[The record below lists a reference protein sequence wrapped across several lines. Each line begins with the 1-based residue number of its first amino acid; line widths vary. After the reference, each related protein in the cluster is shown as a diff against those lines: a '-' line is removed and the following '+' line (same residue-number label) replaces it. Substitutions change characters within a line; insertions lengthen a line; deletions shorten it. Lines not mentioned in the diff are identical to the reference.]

1 MADITATGP
10 KVEDSITSELPPLP
24 TETDSH
30 VTPKLSHPLEE
41 EDGSVSPRASKKR
54 RLESEPADLVLPPH
68 PSELTA
74 DQVPGNQIEQE
85 LASALGPSIV
95 DTVEHPEETPTQ
107 LDGAQLDGA
116 QLDGAQLD
124 GAQLDGAQLDGAQ
137 LDGAQLGGAHLGG
150 AQLDGT
156 ASDTAVAPETS
167 ADIDSDMATV
177 ISSIMN
183 HAERVEEQVVI
194 GQQQL
199 ADTAS
204 PAPKGMVFVKA
215 NSHLKT
221 QSLPILDNLST
232 QILSLLAKSS
242 YQEITSFVSEPETE
256 SGQAYATM
264 RSLFDHTKKVYSTK
278 KSFLSPTE
286 LELTEPSQVDIIRK
300 ANLASFVSSIFG
312 TQEIGFSELND
323 NFLDVFVPEGGRLL
337 KVQGALFLE
346 LKTQAFIASMNN
358 SERTRTEL
366 LYDLFPDDLEQQLLD
381 RRPGTRQLAP
391 SEADFVKRAGS
402 RRDILLSDV
411 NNEEAMKAL
420 PDKYHWE
427 DFLRDLSSY
436 ITKNFDTISNQQTKK
451 ITKGRQPSSSNGESQ
466 EPPSAPL
473 QGQFPVSTQ
482 PPDVP
487 VDRNMHGDLVARA
500 ARAAQIALQG
510 HGLRRSQQQ
519 QQYQQQQSQQNQQQ
533 PQQVH
538 QPQQHQPQQHHQQHT
553 IHQPQ
558 QMHQQQ
564 APQHA
569 QPQGGQILHG
579 YSAAQPTGQMPH
591 QQTHQQPYH
600 HSPAP
605 SGYQHPPSQLTFQP
619 SPLQANF
626 QQYSHVTPASIPR
639 PNSAAANHGY
649 MPGIPH
655 YSQSQPTQVLYER
668 ARMAAS
674 AKSSPSSRKSGLPS
688 QRRPWTTEEE
698 NALMAGLDRVKGP
711 HWSQILAM
719 FGPGGTISEAL
730 KDRNQVQLKDKARNL
745 KLFFLKSGIEVPYYL
760 KFVTGELKTR
770 APAQAAKRE
779 ARERQKKQGEED
791 KAHVEG
797 IKGMMALAG
806 AHAQP
811 VGMGHGH
818 DAMSA
823 SPGLT
828 HDPNV
833 HSAFD
838 QTAEQNLMQTLGQ
851 EVHGESFGQP
861 QHHHHQHHPHPHHQD
876 HVDPNMH
883 LGQ

>member
-1 MADITATGP
+1 MVNPQDAGPAADGQEPIQLPTSPKP
-10 KVEDSITSELPPLP
+10 KVEGNAS
-24 TETDSH
+24 
-30 VTPKLSHPLEE
+30 PKMSHPLEE
-41 EDGSVSPRASKKR
+41 DNDGSVSPPSKKR
-54 RLESEPADLVLPPH
+54 RLDSEPQDLPAPP
-68 PSELTA
+68 
-74 DQVPGNQIEQE
+74 QQPGLGESAPGDQIEEE
-85 LASALGPSIV
+85 LASALGSGV
-95 DTVEHPEETPTQ
+95 MDTVEHQSDLKNPIETPAETATTTEGTQ
-107 LDGAQLDGA
+107 
-116 QLDGAQLD
+116 
-124 GAQLDGAQLDGAQ
+124 
-137 LDGAQLGGAHLGG
+137 
-150 AQLDGT
+150 
-156 ASDTAVAPETS
+156 
-167 ADIDSDMATV
+167 DIDPEMASV

-183 HAERVEEQVVI
+183 HAERVEEQCAI
-194 GQQQL
+194 GQQQA
-199 ADTAS
+199 ADTTTS
-204 PAPKGMVFVKA
+204 QPAPKGMIFVKA
-215 NSHLKT
+215 NSHLKI

-232 QILSLLAKSS
+232 QILSLLAKST
-242 YQEITSFVSEPETE
+242 YQDITSFVSEPDSEN
-256 SGQAYATM
+256 GQAYATM
-264 RSLFDHTKKVYSTK
+264 RSLFDHTRRVYSTK
-278 KSFLSPTE
+278 KSFLSATE
-286 LELTEPSQVDIIRK
+286 LELTEPAQIDIIRK

-358 SERTRTEL
+358 TERSRTEL

-391 SEADFVKRAGS
+391 SESDFVKRAGS
-402 RRDILLSDV
+402 RRDILLSDI

-436 ITKNFDTISNQQTKK
+436 ITKNFDMINNQQTKK
-451 ITKGRQPSSSNGESQ
+451 IVTKGRQPSSSSGDAQ
-466 EPPSAPL
+466 ETPSAPL
-473 QGQFPVSTQ
+473 QGQFPVTSQT
-482 PPDVP
+482 PEVP

-519 QQYQQQQSQQNQQQ
+519 QQQQQQSQQQQ
-533 PQQVH
+533 PQQQSQQPQQAQHTQLPPQHH
-538 QPQQHQPQQHHQQHT
+538 QPMQQHQQHQPQ
-553 IHQPQ
+553 PQ
-558 QMHQQQ
+558 QM
-564 APQHA
+564 PQHGL
-569 QPQGGQILHG
+569 QQGQVLHG
-579 YSAAQPTGQMPH
+579 YSPAQ
-591 QQTHQQPYH
+591 
-600 HSPAP
+600 
-605 SGYQHPPSQLTFQP
+605 PPSQLPPQQNHAQPPYQP
-619 SPLQANF
+619 SPTPPAGYQPQPTPLTFQQSPMQANF
-626 QQYSHVTPASIPR
+626 QQYSHSPPVSIPGR

-806 AHAQP
+806 AHPQP
-811 VGMGHGH
+811 VAMGH

-823 SPGLT
+823 SPSLPP
-828 HDPNV
+828 DPAS
-833 HSAFD
+833 HAAFD

-851 EVHGESFGQP
+851 EVHGDQFGQH
-861 QHHHHQHHPHPHHQD
+861 QHQHQHQHPHQHHP
-876 HVDPNMH
+876 DPSMH
-883 LGQ
+883 MGQ

>member
-1 MADITATGP
+1 
-10 KVEDSITSELPPLP
+10 
-24 TETDSH
+24 
-30 VTPKLSHPLEE
+30 
-41 EDGSVSPRASKKR
+41 
-54 RLESEPADLVLPPH
+54 
-68 PSELTA
+68 
-74 DQVPGNQIEQE
+74 
-85 LASALGPSIV
+85 
-95 DTVEHPEETPTQ
+95 
-107 LDGAQLDGA
+107 
-116 QLDGAQLD
+116 
-124 GAQLDGAQLDGAQ
+124 
-137 LDGAQLGGAHLGG
+137 
-150 AQLDGT
+150 
-156 ASDTAVAPETS
+156 
-167 ADIDSDMATV
+167 
-177 ISSIMN
+177 
-183 HAERVEEQVVI
+183 
-194 GQQQL
+194 
-199 ADTAS
+199 
-204 PAPKGMVFVKA
+204 
-215 NSHLKT
+215 
-221 QSLPILDNLST
+221 
-232 QILSLLAKSS
+232 
-242 YQEITSFVSEPETE
+242 
-256 SGQAYATM
+256 M

-278 KSFLSPTE
+278 RSFLSATE
-286 LELTEPSQVDIIRK
+286 LELTEPSQIDIIRK

-366 LYDLFPDDLEQQLLD
+366 LYELFPDDLEQRLLD

-391 SEADFVKRAGS
+391 SETDFVNRAGS
-402 RRDILLSDV
+402 RRDILLSDI
-411 NNEEAMKAL
+411 NNEEQLKAL

-436 ITKNFDTISNQQTKK
+436 ITKNFDLVTNQHVCSPSILPSHLEEPSDPNQPEKK
-451 ITKGRQPSSSNGESQ
+451 TTKGRQPSASSGEAQ
-466 EPPSAPL
+466 ESPSAPI
-473 QGQFPVSTQ
+473 QGQFPAASQT
-482 PPDVP
+482 PDVP

-519 QQYQQQQSQQNQQQ
+519 SQQSQQQPPPQPQ
-533 PQQVH
+533 PQQHH
-538 QPQQHQPQQHHQQHT
+538 QPQQHQQPPPQPTHQHSPPIQHHQPPQQPM
-553 IHQPQ
+553 HQPTS
-558 QMHQQQ
+558 HI
-564 APQHA
+564 P
-569 QPQGGQILHG
+569 HG
-579 YSAAQPTGQMPH
+579 YSPAQPSPAPSQPPQH
-591 QQTHQQPYH
+591 QQYQS
-600 HSPAP
+600 SPAP
-605 SGYQHPPSQLTFQP
+605 SGYQQAPGQLTFQQ
-619 SPLQANF
+619 SPLQTNF
-626 QQYSHVTPASIPR
+626 QQYNHAPLHMGGR
-639 PNSAAANHGY
+639 PNSGAANHGY

-806 AHAQP
+806 AHSQQQVP
-811 VGMGHGH
+811 MGHGH

-823 SPGLT
+823 SPGLPPDAGAHNT
-828 HDPNV
+828 
-833 HSAFD
+833 FD

-851 EVHGESFGQP
+851 EVHGDQFGQ
-861 QHHHHQHHPHPHHQD
+861 HQHQHQHHQD
-876 HVDPNMH
+876 HVDPGMH

>member
-1 MADITATGP
+1 M
-10 KVEDSITSELPPLP
+10 
-24 TETDSH
+24 
-30 VTPKLSHPLEE
+30 
-41 EDGSVSPRASKKR
+41 
-54 RLESEPADLVLPPH
+54 
-68 PSELTA
+68 
-74 DQVPGNQIEQE
+74 
-85 LASALGPSIV
+85 
-95 DTVEHPEETPTQ
+95 
-107 LDGAQLDGA
+107 
-116 QLDGAQLD
+116 
-124 GAQLDGAQLDGAQ
+124 
-137 LDGAQLGGAHLGG
+137 
-150 AQLDGT
+150 
-156 ASDTAVAPETS
+156 
-167 ADIDSDMATV
+167 
-177 ISSIMN
+177 
-183 HAERVEEQVVI
+183 

-199 ADTAS
+199 TTATTTPATPADQ
-204 PAPKGMVFVKA
+204 PAPKGLVYVKA
-215 NSHLKT
+215 NSHLKI

-232 QILSLLAKSS
+232 QILSLLAKST
-242 YQEITSFVSEPETE
+242 YQDITSFVAEPESE
-256 SGQAYATM
+256 NGQAYATM
-264 RSLFDHTKKVYSTK
+264 RSLFDHTKKVYSSK
-278 KSFLSPTE
+278 ESFLSPTE
-286 LELTEPSQVDIIRK
+286 LGLTEPSQVDIIRK

-312 TQEIGFSELND
+312 TQEIGFAELNEH
-323 NFLDVFVPEGGRLL
+323 FLDVFVPEGGRLL

-358 SERTRTEL
+358 TERTRTEL
-366 LYDLFPDDLEQQLLD
+366 LYDLFPDDLEQRLLD

-402 RRDILLSDV
+402 RRDILLNDI

-436 ITKNFDTISNQQTKK
+436 ITKNFDAICHQQTKK
-451 ITKGRQPSSSNGESQ
+451 SNKGRQPSSSSGDSQ
-466 EPPSAPL
+466 DPPSAPH
-473 QGQFPVSTQ
+473 QGQFSVSSQ
-482 PPDVP
+482 APEVP
-487 VDRNMHGDLVARA
+487 VDKNMHGDLVARA

-519 QQYQQQQSQQNQQQ
+519 QSQQQQQQQQQQPGQAQQQQQHHNHIQQPQQQ
-533 PQQVH
+533 PQH
-538 QPQQHQPQQHHQQHT
+538 HLQQ
-553 IHQPQ
+553 Q
-558 QMHQQQ
+558 QMSQQSS
-564 APQHA
+564 QH
-569 QPQGGQILHG
+569 GGQPPHG
-579 YSAAQPTGQMPH
+579 YTAAQPTGQLPPQQNPH
-591 QQTHQQPYH
+591 QQHYQHSPTPPGYQQQP
-600 HSPAP
+600 
-605 SGYQHPPSQLTFQP
+605 GQLTFQQ

-626 QQYSHVTPASIPR
+626 QQYNPGGSVSVPGRANGGQS
-639 PNSAAANHGY
+639 NHGY

-806 AHAQP
+806 AHSQP
-811 VGMGHGH
+811 VPLGHGH
-818 DAMSA
+818 EAMSA
-823 SPGLT
+823 SPSLPDTGS
-828 HDPNV
+828 
-833 HSAFD
+833 HSTFD

-851 EVHGESFGQP
+851 EVHGAQFGQP
-861 QHHHHQHHPHPHHQD
+861 QHQPGN
-876 HVDPNMH
+876 VDPNMH
-883 LGQ
+883 MGQ

>member
-1 MADITATGP
+1 
-10 KVEDSITSELPPLP
+10 
-24 TETDSH
+24 
-30 VTPKLSHPLEE
+30 
-41 EDGSVSPRASKKR
+41 
-54 RLESEPADLVLPPH
+54 
-68 PSELTA
+68 
-74 DQVPGNQIEQE
+74 
-85 LASALGPSIV
+85 
-95 DTVEHPEETPTQ
+95 
-107 LDGAQLDGA
+107 
-116 QLDGAQLD
+116 
-124 GAQLDGAQLDGAQ
+124 
-137 LDGAQLGGAHLGG
+137 
-150 AQLDGT
+150 
-156 ASDTAVAPETS
+156 
-167 ADIDSDMATV
+167 
-177 ISSIMN
+177 
-183 HAERVEEQVVI
+183 
-194 GQQQL
+194 
-199 ADTAS
+199 
-204 PAPKGMVFVKA
+204 
-215 NSHLKT
+215 
-221 QSLPILDNLST
+221 
-232 QILSLLAKSS
+232 
-242 YQEITSFVSEPETE
+242 
-256 SGQAYATM
+256 M

-278 KSFLSPTE
+278 RSFLSAAE
-286 LELTEPSQVDIIRK
+286 LEFTEPSQIDIIRK

-366 LYDLFPDDLEQQLLD
+366 LYELFPDDLEQRLLD

-391 SEADFVKRAGS
+391 SETDFVNRAGS
-402 RRDILLSDV
+402 RRDILLSDI
-411 NNEEAMKAL
+411 NNEEQLKAL

-436 ITKNFDTISNQQTKK
+436 ITKNFDLVTNQHKT
-451 ITKGRQPSSSNGESQ
+451 TKGRQPSASSGEAQ
-466 EPPSAPL
+466 ESPSAPI
-473 QGQFPVSTQ
+473 QGQFPAASQT
-482 PPDVP
+482 PDVP

-519 QQYQQQQSQQNQQQ
+519 SQQTQQQ
-533 PQQVH
+533 PQQ
-538 QPQQHQPQQHHQQHT
+538 PPQPQQHHQQPQQHQQPPPQPT
-553 IHQPQ
+553 HQHSPPIQHHQPPQ
-558 QMHQQQ
+558 QPMHQ
-564 APQHA
+564 PTSHI
-569 QPQGGQILHG
+569 PHG
-579 YSAAQPTGQMPH
+579 YSPAQPSPAPSQPPQH
-591 QQTHQQPYH
+591 QQYQS
-600 HSPAP
+600 SPAP
-605 SGYQHPPSQLTFQP
+605 SGYQQAPGQLTFQQ
-619 SPLQANF
+619 SPLQTNF
-626 QQYSHVTPASIPR
+626 QQYNHAPLHMGGR
-639 PNSAAANHGY
+639 PNSGAANHGY

-806 AHAQP
+806 AHSQQQVP
-811 VGMGHGH
+811 MGHGH

-823 SPGLT
+823 SPGLPPDAGAHNT
-828 HDPNV
+828 
-833 HSAFD
+833 FD

-851 EVHGESFGQP
+851 EVHGDQFGQ
-861 QHHHHQHHPHPHHQD
+861 HQHQHQHHQD
-876 HVDPNMH
+876 HVDPGMH

>member
-1 MADITATGP
+1 MVNTRGVRPSIDGQ
-10 KVEDSITSELPPLP
+10 DSSELPP
-24 TETDSH
+24 
-30 VTPKLSHPLEE
+30 TPVPKDEGLNVSPKMSRPLD
-41 EDGSVSPRASKKR
+41 EDDGALSPRASKKP
-54 RLESEPADLVLPPH
+54 RLESESGDLSLPPH
-68 PSELTA
+68 PPTLM
-74 DQVPGNQIEQE
+74 DQGPGNQIEEE
-85 LASALGPSIV
+85 LASALGPSVV
-95 DTVEHPEETPTQ
+95 DTVERQDIKPSPIETPVE
-107 LDGAQLDGA
+107 
-116 QLDGAQLD
+116 
-124 GAQLDGAQLDGAQ
+124 
-137 LDGAQLGGAHLGG
+137 
-150 AQLDGT
+150 
-156 ASDTAVAPETS
+156 SAVAPEPNQ
-167 ADIDSDMATV
+167 DIDTDIATV

-183 HAERVEEQVVI
+183 HAERVEEQCVI

-199 ADTAS
+199 ADTS
-204 PAPKGMVFVKA
+204 GQSAPKGMVFVKA
-215 NSHLKT
+215 NSHLKI

-232 QILSLLAKSS
+232 QILSLLAKST
-242 YQEITSFVSEPETE
+242 YQDITSFVSEPDSEN
-256 SGQAYATM
+256 GQAYATM

-278 KSFLSPTE
+278 KSFLSATE
-286 LELTEPSQVDIIRK
+286 LELAEPSQVDIIRK

-358 SERTRTEL
+358 TERSRTEL
-366 LYDLFPDDLEQQLLD
+366 LYDLFPDDLDMRLLEK
-381 RRPGTRQLAP
+381 RPGTRQLAP
-391 SEADFVKRAGS
+391 SETDFVNRAKS
-402 RRDILLSDV
+402 RRDILLNDI
-411 NNEEAMKAL
+411 NNEEMMKAL

-436 ITKNFDTISNQQTKK
+436 VTKNFDTISNQQAKK
-451 ITKGRQPSSSNGESQ
+451 ITKGRQPSSSSGDTQ
-466 EPPSAPL
+466 EPNNAPL
-473 QGQFPVSTQ
+473 QGQFPVASQ

-519 QQYQQQQSQQNQQQ
+519 SQQSQQQLQQQHSHQQQ
-533 PQQVH
+533 PQQPQQQAQQQPQH
-538 QPQQHQPQQHHQQHT
+538 SIQQPTQPQQQHVPHHTAQQGAQIYHGYVPAQPSGQLPPQQNPHHQQ
-553 IHQPQ
+553 
-558 QMHQQQ
+558 
-564 APQHA
+564 
-569 QPQGGQILHG
+569 
-579 YSAAQPTGQMPH
+579 Y
-591 QQTHQQPYH
+591 
-600 HSPAP
+600 
-605 SGYQHPPSQLTFQP
+605 QP
-619 SPLQANF
+619 SPTPPGYQPQPTQPTFQQGQIQANF
-626 QQYSHVTPASIPR
+626 QQYNHGTPMSMPGR

-806 AHAQP
+806 AHPQP
-811 VGMGHGH
+811 VALGHGH
-818 DAMSA
+818 DGMSA
-823 SPGLT
+823 SPSLPPDAGAHAT
-828 HDPNV
+828 
-833 HSAFD
+833 FD

-851 EVHGESFGQP
+851 EVHGDQFGQH
-861 QHHHHQHHPHPHHQD
+861 QHHQHHQHQHQHHQHHQD
-876 HVDPNMH
+876 PVDPNMH
-883 LGQ
+883 LAQ

>member
-1 MADITATGP
+1 MVNPQDAGPAADGQAP
-10 KVEDSITSELPPLP
+10 LQLP
-24 TETDSH
+24 TSPIPKEEGNVS
-30 VTPKLSHPLEE
+30 PKLSHPLEE
-41 EDGSVSPRASKKR
+41 DNLGSVSPPSKKR
-54 RLESEPADLVLPPH
+54 RLDSEPQDPPAPPLQPAH
-68 PSELTA
+68 G
-74 DQVPGNQIEQE
+74 DQAPGDRIEEE
-85 LASALGPSIV
+85 LASALGSGV
-95 DTVEHPEETPTQ
+95 MDSVERQDEPQNQIETAAENTTTTEENQ
-107 LDGAQLDGA
+107 
-116 QLDGAQLD
+116 
-124 GAQLDGAQLDGAQ
+124 
-137 LDGAQLGGAHLGG
+137 
-150 AQLDGT
+150 
-156 ASDTAVAPETS
+156 
-167 ADIDSDMATV
+167 DIDPEMASV

-183 HAERVEEQVVI
+183 HAERVEEQCAI
-194 GQQQL
+194 GQQQT
-199 ADTAS
+199 ADTS
-204 PAPKGMVFVKA
+204 SQPAPKGMVFVKA
-215 NSHLKT
+215 NSHLKI

-232 QILSLLAKSS
+232 QILSLLAKST
-242 YQEITSFVSEPETE
+242 YQDITSFVSEPDSEN
-256 SGQAYATM
+256 GQAYATM
-264 RSLFDHTKKVYSTK
+264 RSLFDHTRRVYSTK
-278 KSFLSPTE
+278 KSFLSATE
-286 LELTEPSQVDIIRK
+286 LDLTEPAQIDIIRK

-358 SERTRTEL
+358 TERSRTEL

-391 SEADFVKRAGS
+391 SESDFVKRAGS
-402 RRDILLSDV
+402 RRDILLGDI

-436 ITKNFDTISNQQTKK
+436 ITKNFDMINNQQTKK
-451 ITKGRQPSSSNGESQ
+451 IVTKGRQPSSSSGEAQ
-466 EPPSAPL
+466 ETPSAPL
-473 QGQFPVSTQ
+473 QGQFPVTSQ
-482 PPDVP
+482 APEVP

-519 QQYQQQQSQQNQQQ
+519 QQQQSQQQQQQQSQQQQQ
-533 PQQVH
+533 
-538 QPQQHQPQQHHQQHT
+538 QQHQPQQTQPTQAQPQHQQPMQQ
-553 IHQPQ
+553 HQPQ
-558 QMHQQQ
+558 SQQMPPHGL
-564 APQHA
+564 
-569 QPQGGQILHG
+569 PQGQVLHG
-579 YSAAQPTGQMPH
+579 YSPAQ
-591 QQTHQQPYH
+591 
-600 HSPAP
+600 
-605 SGYQHPPSQLTFQP
+605 PPSQLPPQQSHPQQPYQP
-619 SPLQANF
+619 SPTPPAGYQPQPTPLTFQQNTMQTNF
-626 QQYSHVTPASIPR
+626 QQYSHSPPVSIPGR

-806 AHAQP
+806 AHPQP
-811 VGMGHGH
+811 VAMGHET
-818 DAMSA
+818 MSA
-823 SPGLT
+823 SPSLPP
-828 HDPNV
+828 DPA
-833 HSAFD
+833 SQAAFD

-851 EVHGESFGQP
+851 EVHGDQFGQHP
-861 QHHHHQHHPHPHHQD
+861 HQQQHQHPHQHHQD
-876 HVDPNMH
+876 PGMH
-883 LGQ
+883 MGQ

>member
-1 MADITATGP
+1 MADSGVPAPVTDFKEP
-10 KVEDSITSELPPLP
+10 SELPASPFP
-24 TETDSH
+24 VKEDPVS
-30 VTPKLSHPLEE
+30 PKLSHPLDEH
-41 EDGSVSPRASKKR
+41 DGSVSPRAPKKR
-54 RLESEPADLVLPPH
+54 RLESEQPDDLVLPPSQ
-68 PSELTA
+68 PGLD
-74 DQVPGNQIEQE
+74 DQIPGNQIEEE
-85 LASALGPSIV
+85 LASALGPGVV
-95 DTVEHPEETPTQ
+95 DTVEHQDDKHGQIDSSAEAP
-107 LDGAQLDGA
+107 
-116 QLDGAQLD
+116 
-124 GAQLDGAQLDGAQ
+124 
-137 LDGAQLGGAHLGG
+137 
-150 AQLDGT
+150 
-156 ASDTAVAPETS
+156 VAPETS
-167 ADIDSDMATV
+167 QDIDTDMATV
-177 ISSIMN
+177 ISNIMN
-183 HAERVEEQVVI
+183 HAERVEEQCVL

-199 ADTAS
+199 VDTS
-204 PAPKGMVFVKA
+204 DQSTPKGMVFVKA

-232 QILSLLAKSS
+232 QILSLLAKST
-242 YQEITSFVSEPETE
+242 YQDITSFVSEPDSEN
-256 SGQAYATM
+256 GQAYATM
-264 RSLFDHTKKVYSTK
+264 RSLFDHTKKVYSSK
-278 KSFLSPTE
+278 KSFLSAIE
-286 LELTEPSQVDIIRK
+286 LELTESSQVDIIRK

-358 SERTRTEL
+358 EERSRTEIL
-366 LYDLFPDDLEQQLLD
+366 FELFPDDLEQRLLD
-381 RRPGTRQLAP
+381 RRPGTRQPAP
-391 SEADFVKRAGS
+391 SETDFVKRAGS
-402 RRDILLSDV
+402 RRDILLNDI
-411 NNEEAMKAL
+411 NNEEAMRAL

-436 ITKNFDTISNQQTKK
+436 ITKNFDAISNQQK
-451 ITKGRQPSSSNGESQ
+451 ITKGRQPSSSSGDAPETS
-466 EPPSAPL
+466 SAPL
-473 QGQFPVSTQ
+473 QGQFPVASQT
-482 PPDVP
+482 PDVP

-519 QQYQQQQSQQNQQQ
+519 NQQQ
-533 PQQVH
+533 NPQPQQPPQT
-538 QPQQHQPQQHHQQHT
+538 QPQQHTQQPPQTSAQQPQHPQPQQPVSQQGSHQGT
-553 IHQPQ
+553 PV
-558 QMHQQQ
+558 
-564 APQHA
+564 P
-569 QPQGGQILHG
+569 HG
-579 YSAAQPTGQMPH
+579 YSPAQPTNQLPP
-591 QQTHQQPYH
+591 QQVPQQQQQQH
-600 HSPAP
+600 HYQPSPTP
-605 SGYQHPPSQLTFQP
+605 SGYQQAPTQLTFQQ
-619 SPLQANF
+619 SPLQQNF
-626 QQYSHVTPASIPR
+626 QHFTHQTAPMSVPGR
-639 PNSAAANHGY
+639 PSSAAANHGY

-806 AHAQP
+806 AHSQQVA
-811 VGMGHGH
+811 MGHGH

-823 SPGLT
+823 SPGLAP
-828 HDPNV
+828 DPNSHHHHHHHV

-851 EVHGESFGQP
+851 EVHGDQFGQH
-861 QHHHHQHHPHPHHQD
+861 QHHHHHHQD
-876 HVDPNMH
+876 HLDPSMH
-883 LGQ
+883 VGQ

>member
-1 MADITATGP
+1 M
-10 KVEDSITSELPPLP
+10 
-24 TETDSH
+24 
-30 VTPKLSHPLEE
+30 
-41 EDGSVSPRASKKR
+41 
-54 RLESEPADLVLPPH
+54 
-68 PSELTA
+68 
-74 DQVPGNQIEQE
+74 
-85 LASALGPSIV
+85 
-95 DTVEHPEETPTQ
+95 
-107 LDGAQLDGA
+107 
-116 QLDGAQLD
+116 
-124 GAQLDGAQLDGAQ
+124 
-137 LDGAQLGGAHLGG
+137 
-150 AQLDGT
+150 
-156 ASDTAVAPETS
+156 
-167 ADIDSDMATV
+167 
-177 ISSIMN
+177 
-183 HAERVEEQVVI
+183 
-194 GQQQL
+194 
-199 ADTAS
+199 
-204 PAPKGMVFVKA
+204 
-215 NSHLKT
+215 
-221 QSLPILDNLST
+221 
-232 QILSLLAKSS
+232 
-242 YQEITSFVSEPETE
+242 SEPESE
-256 SGQAYATM
+256 NGQAYATM

-278 KSFLSPTE
+278 RSFLSATE
-286 LELTEPSQVDIIRK
+286 LELTEPSQIDIIRK

-366 LYDLFPDDLEQQLLD
+366 LYELFPDDLEQRLLD

-391 SEADFVKRAGS
+391 SETDFVNRAGS
-402 RRDILLSDV
+402 RRDILLSDI
-411 NNEEAMKAL
+411 NNEEQLKAL

-436 ITKNFDTISNQQTKK
+436 ITKNFDLVTNQHVCSPSTLPSHLEEPSDPNQPEKK
-451 ITKGRQPSSSNGESQ
+451 TTKGRQPSASSGEAQ
-466 EPPSAPL
+466 ESPSAPI
-473 QGQFPVSTQ
+473 QGQFPAASQT
-482 PPDVP
+482 PDVP

-519 QQYQQQQSQQNQQQ
+519 SQQSQQQPPPQPQ
-533 PQQVH
+533 PQQHH
-538 QPQQHQPQQHHQQHT
+538 QPQQHQQPPPQPTHQHSPPIQHHQPPQQPM
-553 IHQPQ
+553 HQPTS
-558 QMHQQQ
+558 HI
-564 APQHA
+564 P
-569 QPQGGQILHG
+569 HG
-579 YSAAQPTGQMPH
+579 YSPAQPSPAPSQPPQH
-591 QQTHQQPYH
+591 QQYQS
-600 HSPAP
+600 SPAP
-605 SGYQHPPSQLTFQP
+605 SGYQQAPGQLTFQQ
-619 SPLQANF
+619 SPLQTNF
-626 QQYSHVTPASIPR
+626 QQYNHAPLHMGGR
-639 PNSAAANHGY
+639 PNSGAANHGY

-806 AHAQP
+806 AHSQQQVP
-811 VGMGHGH
+811 MGHGH

-823 SPGLT
+823 SPGLPPDAGAHNT
-828 HDPNV
+828 
-833 HSAFD
+833 FD

-851 EVHGESFGQP
+851 EVHGDQFGQ
-861 QHHHHQHHPHPHHQD
+861 HQHQHQHHQD
-876 HVDPNMH
+876 HVDPGMH

>member
-1 MADITATGP
+1 MTNCRGKLIAILTP
-10 KVEDSITSELPPLP
+10 KYLLMVNPQDPGSAVDGQPLQLPVSPKPKQEDNVS
-24 TETDSH
+24 
-30 VTPKLSHPLEE
+30 PKLSHPLEE
-41 EDGSVSPRASKKR
+41 EEGSLSPRASKKR
-54 RLESEPADLVLPPH
+54 RLDSEPRDLSAPPQPPPPQPQPLEQRQQEQELLPAQSP
-68 PSELTA
+68 LGVQA
-74 DQVPGNQIEQE
+74 PGNQIEEE
-85 LASALGPSIV
+85 LASALGPRVV
-95 DTVEHPEETPTQ
+95 DSVERQDNSQPQIESSTGSVVAT
-107 LDGAQLDGA
+107 
-116 QLDGAQLD
+116 
-124 GAQLDGAQLDGAQ
+124 
-137 LDGAQLGGAHLGG
+137 
-150 AQLDGT
+150 
-156 ASDTAVAPETS
+156 DTNP
-167 ADIDSDMATV
+167 DLNHDMATV
-177 ISSIMN
+177 ISDIMN
-183 HAERVEEQVVI
+183 HAERVEEQCAMD
-194 GQQQL
+194 QQQVVEEE
-199 ADTAS
+199 S
-204 PAPKGMVFVKA
+204 PQAAPKSMVFVKA
-215 NSHLKT
+215 NSHLKA

-232 QILSLLAKSS
+232 QILSLLAKST
-242 YQEITSFVSEPETE
+242 YQDITSFVAEPDSEN
-256 SGQAYATM
+256 GQAYATM

-278 KSFLSPTE
+278 KSFLSATE
-286 LELTEPSQVDIIRK
+286 LELTEPTQIDIIRK

-358 SERTRTEL
+358 TERSRTEL
-366 LYDLFPDDLEQQLLD
+366 LYDLFPDDMEQQLLD

-391 SEADFVKRAGS
+391 SESDFVKRAGS
-402 RRDILLSDV
+402 RRDILLGEI
-411 NNEEAMKAL
+411 NNEDAMKAL

-436 ITKNFDTISNQQTKK
+436 ITKNFDMINSQQTKK
-451 ITKGRQPSSSNGESQ
+451 IVTKGRQPSSSSGDAQ
-466 EPPSAPL
+466 EPSGAPL
-473 QGQFPVSTQ
+473 QGQFPVTSQT
-482 PPDVP
+482 PDVP

-519 QQYQQQQSQQNQQQ
+519 SQQQQQQPAVQPTQPTQQMQQPPQHQHHIQQPQPQPPQQMAQHTAQGQVPHGYSPAQPPAQLSQLPQQPPPQQ
-533 PQQVH
+533 PQQPY
-538 QPQQHQPQQHHQQHT
+538 QPSPT
-553 IHQPQ
+553 P
-558 QMHQQQ
+558 
-564 APQHA
+564 P
-569 QPQGGQILHG
+569 G
-579 YSAAQPTGQMPH
+579 YPP
-591 QQTHQQPYH
+591 
-600 HSPAP
+600 
-605 SGYQHPPSQLTFQP
+605 HPPPLTFQQ
-619 SPLQANF
+619 SPMQANF
-626 QQYSHVTPASIPR
+626 QQYNHAPPMPIPGR

-674 AKSSPSSRKSGLPS
+674 AKSSPSSRKAGLPS

-806 AHAQP
+806 AHSQQVAL
-811 VGMGHGH
+811 GHGH
-818 DAMSA
+818 EAMSA
-823 SPGLT
+823 SPSLPPDT
-828 HDPNV
+828 SSHA
-833 HSAFD
+833 SFD

-851 EVHGESFGQP
+851 EVHGDQFGQHQHQQ
-861 QHHHHQHHPHPHHQD
+861 QHHH
-876 HVDPNMH
+876 DPNMH
-883 LGQ
+883 MGQ